1 MWTEHNFVIWS
12 CNRSKGE
19 VLHKQNW
26 FKPPSSFFCGPFQG
40 GSKTTSVA
48 VLICSC
54 VSSLIY
60 GGVCFVIGCSLSLFP
75 LVP

>member
-40 GSKTTSVA
+40 GSSVA
-48 VLICSC
+48 VLLC
-54 VSSLIY
+54 
-60 GGVCFVIGCSLSLFP
+60 GVCFVIVCSLSLFP